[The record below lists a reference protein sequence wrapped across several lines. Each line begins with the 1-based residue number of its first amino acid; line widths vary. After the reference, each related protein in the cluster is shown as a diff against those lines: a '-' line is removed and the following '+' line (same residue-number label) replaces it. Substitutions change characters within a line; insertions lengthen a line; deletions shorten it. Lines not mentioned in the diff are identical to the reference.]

1 MITMVLFTDP
11 RQVTNWLDPLEK
23 NYTEQRKQR
32 ELHHSQSKTVWEQEE
47 AATFTAGD
55 FDQVLKGLSSLSKTA
70 KQISTDREE
79 RKYTDFVKGYE
90 QLKFSDQEK
99 IEQIASETDLSLN
112 DANLLKTLSKSGKI
126 SPEAL
131 IYLEQQSGSKALR
144 LKRLLGWQTVEKS
157 IATLDSEIEQ
167 NLYGIR
173 DNFNE
178 AERTGKVDIFYRN
191 ALTDKLR
198 KLGLNDR
205 FIATH
210 YEAEINKFSN
220 TKGLSS
226 KLDYKT
232 VEFSKDA
239 AERIATFEKLKYS
252 TDPTTAATIFGTY
265 LQKQIDIDPENG
277 RSKAITFM
285 HRLMKDGKIN
295 GSVIQAIK
303 KGAYKSDV
311 GETGKEL
318 ISDSDW
324 KYIEQGEQEYLT
336 QVKTDHDTGYATLGA
351 QYEAG
356 LINKTVTPE
365 QLENF
370 LLKAKNNGQ
379 ENTDWYKRIS
389 KHNPAAQNATVFQK
403 GDKEFGKS
411 KNRGTLHDR
420 LEEIKNHPN
429 DDIREK
435 YKPLAEKVK
444 TFITDNPDE
453 FGDLDEFLK
462 DFVYSTR
469 TGNSLESNT
478 ISDDDGFVV
487 GKLRTF
493 TYQRL
498 YHYLEQE
505 LKGAEPIDNLA
516 RVIKDERDA
525 YWEANGGGLE
535 AAKDKTAP
543 GMFSRVRDTDG
554 NLQWANIGVVSREKN
569 NRFYDHTYGS
579 PNKDQSYNNKVRKF
593 GNIPKEERWERVD
606 GIYNKDQIL
615 GLIKHGYFSEDM
627 KYDAARD
634 GLLPGEALDKAI
646 EALVKNDKD
655 FATRHN
661 LKEWSFDGEKESPDV
676 RINDAL
682 TNYLETADL
691 NKAKVIKNIQ
701 SHIRWYGFDSLSMK
715 NRQLIYNILEN
726 IDPSSQVR
734 RDALAD
740 SARLEEN
747 QAKQRAKDEK
757 EFYRTQANIKKN
769 NQLRTEANQTPLG
782 TQEYFRGTDDR
793 TAEELDEQFNA
804 LELF

>member
-1 MITMVLFTDP
+1 MALFTDP

-23 NYTEQRKQR
+23 NYNEQRRQR
-32 ELHHSQSKTVWEQEE
+32 ELHHSQSKEVWRQEE

-55 FDQVLKGLSSLSKTA
+55 LNEVLKGISSLSKTA
-70 KQISTDREE
+70 KAISTQREE
-79 RKYTDFVKGYE
+79 FKYKDFVKGYE
-90 QLKFSDQEK
+90 QLKFTDQEK
-99 IEQIASETDLSLN
+99 IEQIASETDLSLKGTDLIN
-112 DANLLKTLSKSGKI
+112 TLRKEGLGE
-126 SPEAL
+126 EAL
-131 IYLEQQSGSKALR
+131 GYLELQSGHKSLR

-157 IATLDSEIEQ
+157 VATIDNEIEQ
-167 NLYGIR
+167 NLYGLR
-173 DNFNE
+173 DQYNE
-178 AERTGKVDIFYRN
+178 AERTGKVNILYKN
-191 ALTDKLR
+191 LLTDKLR

-210 YEAEINKFSN
+210 YEPEINKFAD

-226 KLDYKT
+226 RLDYKS
-232 VEFSKDA
+232 VQWNQN
-239 AERIATFEKLKYS
+239 AEEEVAGFEKLKYNKDTLTAS
-252 TDPTTAATIFGTY
+252 THFDNFLKTRIA
-265 LQKQIDIDPENG
+265 LDPENG
-277 RSKAITFM
+277 RSNAVIFM
-285 HRLMKDGKIN
+285 HRLMKDGKIDS
-295 GSVIQAIK
+295 SVIQNIK
-303 KGAYKSDV
+303 DGAVISDV
-311 GETGKEL
+311 GKTGVKL
-318 ISDSDW
+318 LSDSDW
-324 KYIEQGEQEYLT
+324 RYIEQGEQEYLT
-336 QVKTDHDTGYATLGA
+336 QVKTDHDVKYAAQGA
-351 QYEAG
+351 QIEAG
-356 LINKTVTPE
+356 LINKTINQE
-365 QLENF
+365 QLESF
-370 LLKAKNNGQ
+370 LLKARNNGQ
-379 ENTDWYKRIS
+379 EGTDWYK
-389 KHNPAAQNATVFQK
+389 KLAKYNPAAQNPTVFQE

-411 KNRGTLHDR
+411 KLKGTLHNR

-429 DDIREK
+429 DNIREK

-505 LKGAEPIDNLA
+505 LEGAEPIDNLA

-535 AAKDKTAP
+535 AAKGKIAP

-554 NLQWANIGVVSREKN
+554 NLQWANIGVVSRERN
-569 NRFYDHTYGS
+569 NRFYDHTYGR
-579 PNKDQSYNNKVRKF
+579 PNKAKSYNKKVRKY
-593 GNIPKEERWERVD
+593 GDISKEERWERVD

-634 GLLPGEALDKAI
+634 GLLPGEALNKAI

-661 LKEWSFDGEKESPDV
+661 LKEWSFDGKKEAPDV
-676 RINDAL
+676 QVNNVL

-691 NKAKVIKNIQ
+691 HEVNTIKNIQ

-715 NRQLIYNILEN
+715 NRQLIYNILEKIN
-726 IDPSSQVR
+726 PSTEIRNKAIEDQQLENRVK
-734 RDALAD
+734 
-740 SARLEEN
+740 RLQTLNLLEN
-747 QAKQRAKDEK
+747 APTSVLESDEAVDK
-757 EFYRTQANIKKN
+757 FIAQ
-769 NQLRTEANQTPLG
+769 QGL
-782 TQEYFRGTDDR
+782 
-793 TAEELDEQFNA
+793 
-804 LELF
+804 LEPN

>member
-1 MITMVLFTDP
+1 MVLFTDP

-32 ELHHSQSKTVWEQEE
+32 ELHHSQSKTVWAQEE

-55 FDQVLKGLSSLSKTA
+55 FDHILKDLSSLSKTA
-70 KQISTDREE
+70 KQISTAREE

-112 DANLLKTLSKSGKI
+112 DASLLKTLSKSGKI

-178 AERTGKVDIFYRN
+178 AERTGKIDIFYRN
-191 ALTDKLR
+191 ALTEKLR

-226 KLDYKT
+226 RLDYKK

-252 TDPTTAATIFGTY
+252 TDPTTAATTLSEF
-265 LQKQIDIDPENG
+265 LSKQIRLDPENG

-285 HRLMKDGKIN
+285 HRLMKDGKID
-295 GSVIQAIK
+295 GSVIQDMKEGKLSGKALEDGFK
-303 KGAYKSDV
+303 
-311 GETGKEL
+311 TGKDL
-318 ISDSDW
+318 VSDSDW
-324 KYIEQGEQEYLT
+324 RYIEQGEQEYLT
-336 QVKTDHDTGYATLGA
+336 QVKTDHDIGYATLGA
-351 QYEAG
+351 QYEAD

-379 ENTDWYKRIS
+379 ENTDWYKRLS
-389 KHNPAAQNATVFQK
+389 KYNPAAQNATVFQK

-453 FGDLDEFLK
+453 FGDLDKFLK

-469 TGNSLESNT
+469 TGNSLENNT

-505 LKGAEPIDNLA
+505 LQGAEPIDNLA

-525 YWEANGGGLE
+525 YWESNGGLLE
-535 AAKDKTAP
+535 AEKGKTAP
-543 GMFSRVRDTDG
+543 GMFSRVRDKDA
-554 NLQWANIGVVSREKN
+554 NLQWANIGVVSREAN

-579 PNKDQSYNNKVRKF
+579 PNKAKSYNKKIRKF
-593 GNIPKEERWERVD
+593 GNISKEERWERVG

-615 GLIKHGYFSEDM
+615 GLIKHVYFSEDM

-634 GLLPGEALDKAI
+634 GLLPGEALNKAI

-661 LKEWSFDGEKESPDV
+661 LKEWSFDGEKETPDV
-676 RINDAL
+676 RINDTL

-691 NKAKVIKNIQ
+691 NEAKVIKNIQ

-715 NRQLIYNILEN
+715 NRQLIYNILEKIN
-726 IDPSSQVR
+726 PSTEIRNKAIEDQQ
-734 RDALAD
+734 L
-740 SARLEEN
+740 EN
-747 QAKQRAKDEK
+747 QAKQQSQSIVPTPTAEDRLNFK
-757 EFYRTQANIKKN
+757 
-769 NQLRTEANQTPLG
+769 EANPSFISFENSDLDKLLQLSK
-782 TQEYFRGTDDR
+782 
-793 TAEELDEQFNA
+793 EELEKFKKKLSLINK
-804 LELF
+804 E

>member
-1 MITMVLFTDP
+1 MVLFTDP

-23 NYTEQRKQR
+23 NYTEQKKQR
-32 ELHHSQSKTVWEQEE
+32 QLHHSQSKEVWAQQE

-55 FDQVLKGLSSLSKTA
+55 FDNILKGLSSLSKTA

-90 QLKFSDQEK
+90 QLKFTDQEK

-157 IATLDSEIEQ
+157 VATLDSEIEQ

-210 YEAEINKFSN
+210 YEAEINKFSE

-226 KLDYKT
+226 KLDYKK

-239 AERIATFEKLKYS
+239 AERIATFENLKYG
-252 TDPTTAATIFGTY
+252 TDPTTAATTLSEF
-265 LQKQIDIDPENG
+265 LSKQIRLDPENG
-277 RSKAITFM
+277 RNKTIIFM
-285 HRLMKDGKIN
+285 HRLMKDGKID
-295 GSVIQAIK
+295 GSVIQAMR
-303 KGAYKSDV
+303 
-311 GETGKEL
+311 EGKLSGKALEDGFKIGKDL

-324 KYIEQGEQEYLT
+324 RYIEQGEQEYLT
-336 QVKTDHDTGYATLGA
+336 QVKTDHTVKYEARGA
-351 QYEAG
+351 KIEAG
-356 LINKTVTPE
+356 LIKKEINPE
-365 QLENF
+365 QLESF
-370 LLKAKNNGQ
+370 LLEAKNNGQ
-379 ENTDWYKRIS
+379 EHTDWYKRLA
-389 KHNPAAQNATVFQK
+389 KYNPAAQNPTVFQK
-403 GDKEFGKS
+403 SDKEFGKS

-429 DDIREK
+429 DDIRQK
-435 YKPLAEKVK
+435 YEPLAKKVK

-453 FGDLDEFLK
+453 FGDLDKFLK

-469 TGNSLESNT
+469 TGNSLENNI

-505 LKGAEPIDNLA
+505 LQGAEPIDNLA

-525 YWEANGGGLE
+525 YWESNGGGLE
-535 AAKDKTAP
+535 VEKGKTAP
-543 GMFSRVRDTDG
+543 GMFSRVRGKDG
-554 NLQWANIGVVSREKN
+554 NLQWANIGVVSREAN
-569 NRFYDHTYGS
+569 NRFYDHTHGS

-691 NKAKVIKNIQ
+691 NEAKVIKNIQ

-740 SARLEEN
+740 SAKLEE
-747 QAKQRAKDEK
+747 KQK
-757 EFYRTQANIKKN
+757 E
-769 NQLRTEANQTPLG
+769 EAEIRREAMFNP
-782 TQEYFRGTDDR
+782 QEPKQIGRYNTRS
-793 TAEELDEQFNA
+793 
-804 LELF
+804 

>member
-1 MITMVLFTDP
+1 MVLFTDP

-32 ELHHSQSKTVWEQEE
+32 ELHHSQSKTVWAQEE

-112 DANLLKTLSKSGKI
+112 DASLLKTLSKSGKI

-178 AERTGKVDIFYRN
+178 AERTGKIDIFYRN

-226 KLDYKT
+226 RLDYKT

-324 KYIEQGEQEYLT
+324 RYIEQGEQEYLT
-336 QVKTDHDTGYATLGA
+336 QVKTDHDAKYAALGL

-356 LINKTVTPE
+356 IIDKTINQE
-365 QLENF
+365 QLESF
-370 LLKAKNNGQ
+370 LLEADSNGQ
-379 ENTDWYKRIS
+379 SGTDWYKKLS
-389 KHNPAAQNATVFQK
+389 KYNSNAYNEKIAADLDKDFQKQWNSGELTIETIESSNNLILENKWKPLVELRKKWDKENKWTDQEGVLEGEVNQYTRKRSLDIGEKQTKDELNAT
-403 GDKEFGKS
+403 
-411 KNRGTLHDR
+411 NLI
-420 LEEIKNHPN
+420 IKKAN
-429 DDIREK
+429 
-435 YKPLAEKVK
+435 
-444 TFITDNPDE
+444 
-453 FGDLDEFLK
+453 
-462 DFVYSTR
+462 
-469 TGNSLESNT
+469 
-478 ISDDDGFVV
+478 
-487 GKLRTF
+487 
-493 TYQRL
+493 
-498 YHYLEQE
+498 E
-505 LKGAEPIDNLA
+505 LK
-516 RVIKDERDA
+516 
-525 YWEANGGGLE
+525 
-535 AAKDKTAP
+535 AAKLLQVAQTGVPNPNILLEIQDEIDAWKKREGWGEENGP
-543 GMFSRVRDTDG
+543 GLFSYVRKNG
-554 NLQWANIGVVSREKN
+554 NATLPNLSN
-569 NRFYDHTYGS
+569 NLKRLNTVGYNYNLNN
-579 PNKDQSYNNKVRKF
+579 PNMKSSYNSRLRDFPENTT
-593 GNIPKEERWERVD
+593 KEIRHQTPD
-606 GIYNKDQIL
+606 GIYSKDLLL
-615 GLIKHGYFSEDM
+615 GYSQNGYFNEEM
-627 KYDAARD
+627 KYIASEE
-634 GLLPGEALDKAI
+634 GLLPGEAYKLAI
-646 EALVKNDKD
+646 QALEK
-655 FATRHN
+655 
-661 LKEWSFDGEKESPDV
+661 GEKDDKEFLVRYNFKRGEEEPAPDV
-676 RINDAL
+676 QISNML
-682 TNYLETADL
+682 TQRLEAIAAQPATNL
-691 NKAKVIKNIQ
+691 NEAAVIKNIQ
-701 SHIRWYGFDSLSMK
+701 HIMRWYGPDYLTPK
-715 NRQLIYNILEN
+715 QRQTIHTILQKVSPVTEGL
-726 IDPSSQVR
+726 DPI
-734 RDALAD
+734 
-740 SARLEEN
+740 
-747 QAKQRAKDEK
+747 QAK
-757 EFYRTQANIKKN
+757 TQ
-769 NQLRTEANQTPLG
+769 QLR
-782 TQEYFRGTDDR
+782 
-793 TAEELDEQFNA
+793 AEGKSDKEIKEWWQLYHDTKLKERVEGGALDLQNIPIG
-804 LELF
+804 